1 MDPLDRPPPR
11 PPPLRAPAPAARPSA
26 AAILPEIRL
35 PRIERSSIRREALA
49 VPHMYRA
56 RSAAWA
62 EMVTPARM

>member
-1 MDPLDRPPPR
+1 MGVGHP
-11 PPPLRAPAPAARPSA
+11 PSA
-26 AAILPEIRL
+26 RAGRLRVPRSLKSGL
-35 PRIERSSIRREALA
+35 PRIERSSIRREALE